1 MKKLTARF
9 LTILTLLMLA
19 LLTACNN
26 QTETHNHDQQTLSPD
41 MAQFGNQL
49 TLDFQASPSK
59 VEVGQAIQLKV
70 EIHRQNEPATDATV
84 KFEVWEK
91 NSKEKHQLL
100 DAKHDGQGVYSTSQ
114 SFSEE
119 GEYLV
124 VVHVTAPGVHQMV
137 DGKFQVG
144 QEQK

>member
-1 MKKLTARF
+1 MNKLTSRLITILAL
-9 LTILTLLMLA
+9 LTIV

-26 QTETHNHDQQTLSPD
+26 QTETNNQQQPLSPD
-41 MAQFGNQL
+41 MLQFGNSL
-49 TLDFQASPSK
+49 TLDFQATPAT
-59 VEVGQAIQLKV
+59 VEAGEPVQLKV
-70 EIHRQNEPATDATV
+70 NIKRQNEPATDATV
-84 KFEVWEK
+84 QFEVWEK
-91 NSKEKHQLL
+91 SSKEKHQIL

-114 SFSEE
+114 SFSQE

-144 QEQK
+144 QGQK